1 MTTFELI
8 ELLMTIL
15 IVVILLFFGVVWKLL
30 DDIKEWQKNQCR
42 KLDFINTQIAG
53 IWRGQD
59 KIETN
64 TAISASIVGKM
75 YNNLCGISD
84 KEKPQCKADIEQKIM
99 QMSSNNTAAML
110 ENMADIR
117 KEQEHQYQERRND
130 YDNI

>member
-1 MTTFELI
+1 MTTFDLI
-8 ELLMTIL
+8 ALLLTIL

-30 DDIKEWQKNQCR
+30 DDIKEWQKSQCR

-59 KIETN
+59 KIEN
-64 TAISASIVGKM
+64 NAAISASIVGKM